1 LEKAVG
7 NFMKG
12 CHKAGYQNQK
22 TSIDSD
28 MNRRSFLKMTTVG
41 AAVGAFARPASVV
54 AATAPKPNR
63 NLRKAIMYSTIG
75 VKGSVL
81 EKFRAM
87 KEAGFEGVEP
97 MGAMNRDEVLAA
109 FKETGL
115 KAASVCD
122 HIHWVKP
129 LSSPDEATRQLGL
142 DGLLQSLRDA
152 HAYGAGSV
160 LLVPGIARDG
170 VSYEQCWERSI
181 VEIKKAI
188 PVAKELGVKIS
199 IENVGNNF
207 ITTPEQA
214 TDYLNAINSEWVG
227 WHFDIGNVGQK
238 YGPAERWIQVLGKR
252 INRIHVKD
260 FSTKPAAS
268 VPRDGARGERPK
280 LLDGETNWPAVVKA
294 LETAGYQGWAI
305 SEQPNSQSADI
316 QTARDLSE
324 RMDRIFAS

>member
-1 LEKAVG
+1 
-7 NFMKG
+7 
-12 CHKAGYQNQK
+12 
-22 TSIDSD
+22 
-28 MNRRSFLKMTTVG
+28 MTMWAG
-41 AAVGAFARPASVV
+41 AAAAFAPAAS
-54 AATAPKPNR
+54 ATSKR

-115 KAASVCD
+115 QAASVCD

-129 LSSPDEATRQLGL
+129 LSAPDEATRKLGL
-142 DGLLQSLRDA
+142 EGLLQSLHDA

-160 LLVPGIARDG
+160 LLVPGIAREG

-188 PVAKELGVKIS
+188 PVAKDLGVKIS

-214 TDYLNAINSEWVG
+214 MDYLDAINSEWVG
-227 WHFDIGNVGQK
+227 WHFDIGNVGRK

-252 INRIHVKD
+252 IVRIHVKD
-260 FSTKPAAS
+260 FSAEPTVS
-268 VPRDGARGERPK
+268 GARGERPK
-280 LLDGETNWPAVVKA
+280 LLDGETNWPAVMNA
-294 LETAGYQGWAI
+294 LDHAGYQGWAI
-305 SEQPNSQSADI
+305 SEQPASQAADV
-316 QTARDLSE
+316 QTARDLAE
-324 RMDRIFAS
+324 RMDKIFGS

>member
-1 LEKAVG
+1 
-7 NFMKG
+7 
-12 CHKAGYQNQK
+12 
-22 TSIDSD
+22 
-28 MNRRSFLKMTTVG
+28 MNRRSFLKIAAASA
-41 AAVGAFARPASVV
+41 AAVAVLPSAS
-54 AATAPKPNR
+54 AASKR

-81 EKFRAM
+81 EKFRVM

-97 MGAMNRDEVLAA
+97 MGGMNRDEVLAA

-129 LSSPDEATRQLGL
+129 LSAPDEGTRKLGL
-142 DGLLQSLRDA
+142 DGLLLSLQDA

-170 VSYEQCWERSI
+170 VSYDQCWERSI

-188 PVAKELGVKIS
+188 PVAKELGVRIS

-214 TDYLNAINSEWVG
+214 LAYLDAINSEWVG
-227 WHFDIGNVGQK
+227 WHFDIGNVGRN

-252 INRIHVKD
+252 IVRIHVKD
-260 FSTKPAAS
+260 FSATPPA
-268 VPRDGARGERPK
+268 PGARGDRPK
-280 LLDGETNWPAVVKA
+280 LLDGGTNWPGVMAA
-294 LETAGYQGWAI
+294 LDRAGYQGWGI
-305 SEQPNSQSADI
+305 SEQPGNQAADVE
-316 QTARDLSE
+316 TARDLAQ
-324 RMDRIFAS
+324 RMDKIFAL

>member
-1 LEKAVG
+1 MSGV
-7 NFMKG
+7 
-12 CHKAGYQNQK
+12 
-22 TSIDSD
+22 
-28 MNRRSFLKMTTVG
+28 
-41 AAVGAFARPASVV
+41 AAAAFAPVAS
-54 AATAPKPNR
+54 AASKR

-75 VKGSVL
+75 VRGSVL
-81 EKFRAM
+81 EKFRVM
-87 KEAGFEGVEP
+87 KDAGFEGVEP
-97 MGAMNRDEVLAA
+97 MGGMNRDEVLAA

-115 KAASVCD
+115 QAASVCD

-129 LSSPDEATRQLGL
+129 LSAPDEATRKLGL

-188 PVAKELGVKIS
+188 PVAKDLGVKIS

-214 TDYLNAINSEWVG
+214 MAYLDAINSEWVG
-227 WHFDIGNVGQK
+227 WHFDIGNVGRN

-252 INRIHVKD
+252 IVRIHVKD
-260 FSTKPAAS
+260 FTTKPAVSA
-268 VPRDGARGERPK
+268 ARGERPK
-280 LLDGETNWPAVVKA
+280 LLDGETNWPAVMNA
-294 LETAGYQGWAI
+294 LDRAGYQGWAI
-305 SEQPNSQSADI
+305 SEQPASQAADVE
-316 QTARDLSE
+316 TARDLAE
-324 RMDRIFAS
+324 RMDKIFAS

>member
-1 LEKAVG
+1 
-7 NFMKG
+7 
-12 CHKAGYQNQK
+12 
-22 TSIDSD
+22 
-28 MNRRSFLKMTTVG
+28 MNRRSFLKIAMAG
-41 AAVGAFARPASVV
+41 AAAAVFAPTAS
-54 AATAPKPNR
+54 AASKR

-75 VKGSVL
+75 MKGSVL

-97 MGAMNRDEVLAA
+97 MGAMDRDEVLAA

-129 LSSPDEATRQLGL
+129 LSAADEATRKLGL
-142 DGLLQSLRDA
+142 DGLLQSLHDA

-214 TDYLNAINSEWVG
+214 TAYLDAINSQWVG
-227 WHFDIGNVGQK
+227 WHFDIGNVGRN
-238 YGPAERWIQVLGKR
+238 YGPAERWIQVIGKR
-252 INRIHVKD
+252 IVRIHVKD
-260 FSTKPAAS
+260 FSAKPLPAS
-268 VPRDGARGERPK
+268 GARGERPR
-280 LLDGETNWPAVVKA
+280 LLDGGTNWPAVMSA
-294 LETAGYQGWAI
+294 LDRAGYHGWAI
-305 SEQPNSQSADI
+305 SEQPSHQAADVES
-316 QTARDLSE
+316 ARDLAQ
-324 RMDRIFAS
+324 RMDKIFAS

>member
-1 LEKAVG
+1 
-7 NFMKG
+7 
-12 CHKAGYQNQK
+12 
-22 TSIDSD
+22 
-28 MNRRSFLKMTTVG
+28 
-41 AAVGAFARPASVV
+41 
-54 AATAPKPNR
+54 
-63 NLRKAIMYSTIG
+63 MYSTIG

-81 EKFRAM
+81 EKFRVM

-115 KAASVCD
+115 QAASVCD
-122 HIHWVKP
+122 HIHWVKT
-129 LSSPDEATRQLGL
+129 LSAPDEATRKLGL
-142 DGLLQSLRDA
+142 DGLVNSLHDA
-152 HAYGAGSV
+152 HAYGADSV
-160 LLVPGIARDG
+160 LLVPGVARDG

-214 TDYLNAINSEWVG
+214 MAYLDGINSEWVG
-227 WHFDIGNVGQK
+227 WHFDIGNVGRN

-252 INRIHVKD
+252 IVRIHVKD
-260 FSTKPAAS
+260 FSAKPAAA
-268 VPRDGARGERPK
+268 GARAGARPK
-280 LLDGETNWPAVVKA
+280 LLDGDTNWPAVMAA
-294 LETAGYQGWAI
+294 LDRAGYQGWAI
-305 SEQPNSQSADI
+305 SEQPTNQAADVE
-316 QTARDLSE
+316 TARDLAQ